1 MANGERQNVGQIE
14 LVNFINPAGL
24 KSLGKNLYA
33 NTPASGAPQQ
43 GIPGLNS
50 FGEIAQGHL
59 EGSNVNIVDE
69 MVNMI
74 KTQRSYEINSKAVQ
88 AADQMLQA
96 INNMR

>member
-1 MANGERQNVGQIE
+1 MGSEMCIRDR
-14 LVNFINPAGL
+14 
-24 KSLGKNLYA
+24 
-33 NTPASGAPQQ
+33 ASGAPQQ